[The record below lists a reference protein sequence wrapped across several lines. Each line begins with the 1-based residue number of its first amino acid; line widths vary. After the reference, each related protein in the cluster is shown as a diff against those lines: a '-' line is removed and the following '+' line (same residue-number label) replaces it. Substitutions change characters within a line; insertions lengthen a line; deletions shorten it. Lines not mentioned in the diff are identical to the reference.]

1 MHIRSRFLAVCIA
14 VAAIGAPALVH
25 GFDLRFLDQAPL
37 RFFNDADL
45 ELMGKAAQRALH
57 QAADGEGID
66 WNNEATGNSGRL
78 TPLHSF
84 ERDGLAC
91 RRLEVTS
98 TARQATGGSATS
110 RLDFCKVD
118 DTWRILTVAP

>member
-1 MHIRSRFLAVCIA
+1 MRIGRRFLAACI
-14 VAAIGAPALVH
+14 VFAAIGAPALVH

-45 ELMGKAAQRALH
+45 ALMGEAAQRAL
-57 QAADGEGID
+57 QQGADGEGID
-66 WNNEATGNSGRL
+66 WSNEETGNSGRL
-78 TPLHSF
+78 TPVHSF
-84 ERDGLAC
+84 EREGLAC

-110 RLDFCKVD
+110 RVDFCKVD